1 MTHGNRRDAAAQ
13 GGEVR
18 APRVRAKRELGQHF
32 LVSSSIIQRISDTC
46 VRLSSGASGV
56 LEIGPGT
63 GALTSRLQAFGLPL
77 WAVEA
82 DRVLAESL
90 GGSFPS
96 ARIVSDDA
104 RAIDLER
111 LSVESGLARWLVVG
125 NLPYNAGT
133 DILKRML
140 RYRRRVSAIVVMLQ
154 KEVAGKFCADTGD
167 KAYGALGA
175 WTAVWWE
182 STLEFTV
189 KPGAFRPQPKVT
201 SAVCAF
207 KPKAAPTLPDESMDG
222 FQAFLSKAFA
232 HPRKTLKRNLGRDV
246 DVRDPLMRPSDLSSE
261 EFVRLFLR
269 DVGKS

>member
-1 MTHGNRRDAAAQ
+1 MTHGGRRKPVTPV
-13 GGEVR
+13 GGKG
-18 APRVRAKRELGQHF
+18 ASPARAKRELGQHF
-32 LVSSSIIQRISDTC
+32 LVSSSVIERITDTC
-46 VRLSSGASGV
+46 GSLSSSASGV

-63 GALTSRLQAFGLPL
+63 GALTSRLQALGRPF

-82 DRVLAESL
+82 DKALAESL
-90 GGSFPS
+90 GGVFPH
-96 ARIVSDDA
+96 ARIINADA

-133 DILKRML
+133 DILKKVL
-140 RYRRRVSAIVVMLQ
+140 RHRRRVSAVVVMLQ
-154 KEVAGKFCADTGD
+154 KEVAGKFCAGVGD
-167 KAYGALGA
+167 GAYGALGA

-207 KPKAAPTLPDESMDG
+207 KPKAAPALPDESMDG
-222 FQAFLSKAFA
+222 FQAFLSNAFA
-232 HPRKTLKRNLGRDV
+232 HPRKTLKRNLGGDAV
-246 DVRDPLMRPSDLSSE
+246 VLDPLLRPSDLSSE
-261 EFVRLFLR
+261 EYVRLYLR
-269 DVGKS
+269 AAGKS